1 MNPAFLRLTEGPCH
15 VDIRQKNQPWVSAHG
30 HPRMQLPQEGCL
42 QDASSART
50 LTASLWAVSAQD
62 EPPKGLGV
70 SVSTGG
76 RNADSPEDP
85 NLLRGVRGG
94 RVERGARPSVP
105 WPPQSPLYPLRPLR
119 PALFSTRPE
128 PSVPWTRPPPA
139 PLCPGP
145 RPHPAVAARP
155 RQHSQNSTSRYL

>member
-1 MNPAFLRLTEGPCH
+1 MEG
-15 VDIRQKNQPWVSAHG
+15 
-30 HPRMQLPQEGCL
+30 
-42 QDASSART
+42 
-50 LTASLWAVSAQD
+50 
-62 EPPKGLGV
+62 
-70 SVSTGG
+70 
-76 RNADSPEDP
+76 
-85 NLLRGVRGG
+85 
-94 RVERGARPSVP
+94 ERGPLSP
-105 WPPQSPLYPLRPLR
+105 SPLSPHSAPLRPLR

>member
-1 MNPAFLRLTEGPCH
+1 MLLGNTTARRQLSWVEGGAGRSRTFWGAVRGLAPGPLLCICGSSYNEPGFSKTNRGTLPCGH
-15 VDIRQKNQPWVSAHG
+15 QAENQPWVSAHS

-42 QDASSART
+42 QDASSAGT

-85 NLLRGVRGG
+85 NLLRGFRGG

-105 WPPQSPLYPLRPLR
+105 
-119 PALFSTRPE
+119 
-128 PSVPWTRPPPA
+128 
-139 PLCPGP
+139 
-145 RPHPAVAARP
+145 
-155 RQHSQNSTSRYL
+155 